1 MKTIKVIATVY
12 DDIRTLYKSAKTP
25 AQRALLGY
33 MTKAGLTTDT
43 IFGGAFKVLRSIEWC
58 MEGDVIYSLY
68 PLEDSITHKK
78 ILHIAQLA
86 LDGEF
91 DSFSFSTREIE
102 NIIKCMN
109 NI

>member
-1 MKTIKVIATVY
+1 MKTIKVEATIY
-12 DDIRTLYKSAKTP
+12 DDMRILYKSAKTL

-33 MTKAGLTTDT
+33 MAKAGMATDS

-58 MEGDVIYSLY
+58 MEGNVIYSLY
-68 PLEDSITHKK
+68 PMEDTVTHKK
-78 ILHIAQLA
+78 IIHVAQLA

-91 DSFSFSTREIE
+91 DSFAFSAREIE

-109 NI
+109 NF

>member
-1 MKTIKVIATVY
+1 MKTIKVEATVY
-12 DDIRTLYKSAKTP
+12 DDMRILYKSAKTL

-33 MTKAGLTTDT
+33 MAKAGMATDS

-58 MEGDVIYSLY
+58 MEGNVIYSLF
-68 PLEDSITHKK
+68 PLEDIVTHKK
-78 ILHIAQLA
+78 IIHVAQLA

-91 DSFSFSTREIE
+91 DSFAFSAREIE

-109 NI
+109 NF